1 MDSRKRRMQYAIIGS
16 GNIGSAVARQF
27 ARCDLQVGMATSRGV
42 KAVAPLVNDIGAQV
56 IPLDI
61 IDALNAD
68 HVILA
73 VPFDAVRSLLEQVP
87 DWAGRIVIDAT
98 NAIDYKDF
106 SPSDL
111 GGRPSSELVEEW
123 GRNSRVVK
131 AFGSTWA
138 KVLART
144 PNAGHGGRRVMFL
157 AGNHPD
163 ANADVSHL
171 VEQMGFAP
179 IDLGRLDAGGL
190 LIQFG
195 GVLTTRSLISQ
206 PITGESPEQMDLAPV
221 ADAATP

>member
-1 MDSRKRRMQYAIIGS
+1 MEYAIIGS

-27 ARCDLQVGMATSRGV
+27 ARCDVQVGMATSRGV
-42 KAVAPLVNDIGAQV
+42 EAVAPLVDDIGPQLV
-56 IPLDI
+56 PLDVSE
-61 IDALNAD
+61 ALKAD

-73 VPFDAVRSLLEQVP
+73 VPFEAVQKLLEQVP
-87 DWAGRIVIDAT
+87 DWQRRIVIDAT
-98 NAIDYKDF
+98 NAIDYEDF
-106 SPSDL
+106 SPADL

-144 PNAGHGGRRVMFL
+144 PNDGHGGRRVMFL

-163 ANADVSHL
+163 ANAGVGAL
-171 VEQMGFAP
+171 VEQLGFAP

-195 GVLTTRSLISQ
+195 GVLTTRSLIAQ
-206 PITGESPEQMDLAPV
+206 PITGDSPAEMDLAAG
-221 ADAATP
+221 ADEGGQ